1 MIAWV
6 KTVAYEDAGDRLKGV
21 YDEASSQIGEVHNL
35 YRAHG
40 LRPETVDS
48 SDRLYKAVLHCR
60 DNTLAPWL
68 GELVA
73 TYVAALTECHYAF
86 VNHGAN
92 FRHHLGDEER
102 AERIMRALPQGIP
115 REELDEKALALLEYT
130 RKLTIEPGR
139 MTREDIESLRKAGLN
154 DGEIVEANQICA
166 GFNYWTRTLNGLG
179 VELDSWA
186 GLYGGAGNSKSN

>member
-6 KTVAYEDAGDRLKGV
+6 DTVSYEDASERLKAI

-35 YRAHG
+35 YRSHS
-40 LRPETVDS
+40 LRPETIDG
-48 SDRLYKAVLHCR
+48 SDRLYKAVLHCP

-73 TYVAALTECHYAF
+73 TYVAALNKCHYAF

-92 FRHHLGDEER
+92 FCHHLGDDER
-102 AERIMRALPQGIP
+102 AQRIMAALDKRIP
-115 REELDEKALALLEYT
+115 TEELDDKSVALLQYT
-130 RKLTIEPGR
+130 RKLTEEPGK
-139 MTREDIESLRKAGLN
+139 MSQADLEPLRRLGFSDA
-154 DGEIVEANQICA
+154 EIVEANQICA

-179 VELDSWA
+179 VELDNWA
-186 GLYGGAGNSKSN
+186 GLYD

>member
-6 KTVAYEDAGDRLKGV
+6 DTVVYQQAGERLKEI
-21 YDEASSQIGEVHNL
+21 YDAASSQIGEVHNL
-35 YRAHG
+35 YRAHS
-40 LRPETVDS
+40 LRPETIDG
-48 SDRLYKAVLHCR
+48 SDRLYKAVLHCP

-73 TYVAALTECHYAF
+73 TYVAALNECHYAF

-92 FRHHLGDEER
+92 FCHHLDDDDR
-102 AERIMRALPQGIP
+102 AERIMAALPQGVP
-115 REELDEKALALLEYT
+115 VEELDEKSLALLDYT
-130 RKLTIEPGR
+130 RKLTMEPGK
-139 MTREDIESLRKAGLN
+139 MTQEDLLPLRRLGFT

-186 GLYGGAGNSKSN
+186 GLYD

>member
-6 KTVAYEDAGDRLKGV
+6 DTVAYEAAGERLKEI

-35 YRAHG
+35 YRAHS
-40 LRPETVDS
+40 LRPETVDG
-48 SDRLYKAVLHCR
+48 SDRLYKAVLHCP
-60 DNTLAPWL
+60 DNTLPPWL

-92 FRHHLGDEER
+92 FCHHLDDPER
-102 AERIMRALPQGIP
+102 AARIMAALPSRVP
-115 REELDEKALALLEYT
+115 EEELDEKSLALLEYT
-130 RKLTIEPGR
+130 RKLTLEPGKMGRQDIEP
-139 MTREDIESLRKAGLN
+139 LRGVGLT
-154 DGEIVEANQICA
+154 DGEIVETNQICA

-179 VELDSWA
+179 VELDAWT
-186 GLYGGAGNSKSN
+186 GLYD

>member
-6 KTVAYEDAGDRLKGV
+6 NTVSYEDASERLKEI
-21 YDEASSQIGEVHNL
+21 YNEASSQIGEVHNL
-35 YRAHG
+35 YRSHS
-40 LRPETVDS
+40 LRPETIDG
-48 SDRLYKAVLHCR
+48 SDRLYKAVLHCF

-73 TYVAALTECHYAF
+73 TYVAAINECQYAF

-92 FRHHLGDEER
+92 FCHHMDDGEK
-102 AERIMRALPQGIP
+102 AQRIMRALPQGIP
-115 REELDEKALALLEYT
+115 FEELDERSVALLEYT
-130 RKLTIEPGR
+130 RKLTEEPGK
-139 MTREDIESLRKAGLN
+139 MVKEDLEALRRVGFS

-179 VELDSWA
+179 VELDSWT
-186 GLYGGAGNSKSN
+186 GLYD